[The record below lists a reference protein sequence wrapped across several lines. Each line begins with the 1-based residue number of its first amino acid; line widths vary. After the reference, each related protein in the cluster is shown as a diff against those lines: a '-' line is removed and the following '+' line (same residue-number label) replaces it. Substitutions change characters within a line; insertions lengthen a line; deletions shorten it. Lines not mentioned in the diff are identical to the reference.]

1 MKTDLQ
7 RIVRSGM
14 LYFYR
19 NTFLSWAGVVI
30 MVITLFII
38 SSMLFFNAG
47 SQYSIAQIKNRVDI
61 NVYFYPNTPQ
71 SQIETIGEKI
81 KLLPQVATV
90 EYTTREQALAQFMK
104 KHENDAL
111 TTAALAELGTNP
123 LGGSISIRAKD
134 TDQYETIVTTLSGD
148 FLTRD
153 ESLSIERLNYYQ
165 NKTIIERLTA
175 ITHSV
180 KNIVGTITVV
190 FVLLSMSIIYS
201 MVRLA
206 IYANREE
213 IHVMHLV
220 GAQKRYIHGPF
231 MVAGMMTGI
240 IAALLTS
247 IILYPVTAIITSK
260 TASFLGGFSLLHYY
274 TDNLIMIVVLL
285 CSIGAVIGAIAAG
298 LSVHSFINK
307 NKHL

>member
-19 NTFLSWAGVVI
+19 NSFLSYAGVLV

-38 SSMLFFNAG
+38 SSMMFFNAG
-47 SQYSIAQIKNRVDI
+47 SHYSIAQIKNRVDI
-61 NVYFYPNTPQ
+61 NMYFYPSTTQ
-71 SQIETIGEKI
+71 SVIETIGEKI

-90 EYTTREQALAQFMK
+90 EYTTREQALDSFMK

-134 TDQYETIVTTLSGD
+134 PEQYETIVDTLSGD

-175 ITHSV
+175 ISNSV
-180 KNIVGTITVV
+180 TNIVGIITIV
-190 FVLLSMSIIYS
+190 FILLSVSIIYS

-240 IAALLTS
+240 IAALITA
-247 IILYPVTAIITSK
+247 IILYPVSAIISTK
-260 TASFLGGFSLLHYY
+260 TATFLGGFSLLQYY
-274 TDNLIMIVVLL
+274 TDNLVMMVILL
-285 CSIGAVIGAIAAG
+285 CSIGAGIGMLSAG
-298 LSVHSFINK
+298 LSVHAYINK
-307 NKHL
+307 NRHL